1 MIIGVVASIA
11 LTRALTILVF
21 DVSLTDPLTYV
32 VVAVI
37 LMLTA
42 LLACYLPARRATKVD
57 PMIAL
62 RHE

>member
-1 MIIGVVASIA
+1 V
-11 LTRALTILVF
+11 
-21 DVSLTDPLTYV
+21 
-32 VVAVI
+32 
-37 LMLTA
+37 A